1 MTVLKSFRIKEDL
14 GQFLEEQSKARG
26 ISQSKLLEE
35 AISKLMSEAQQWEE
49 DLIIMAN
56 DKEYQAEQV
65 ALANEFYE
73 DF

>member
-49 DLIIMAN
+49 DLKIIEN